1 MTYLNNQLLLEIL
14 GQFRPSI
21 SIQKKLTSKWL
32 ANEATE
38 TSVVKQKFQKLYC
51 SFQFSSVEKNRWSPE
66 QNPAFGQF

>member
-32 ANEATE
+32 TNEAME
-38 TSVVKQKFQKLYC
+38 TSVVKQK
-51 SFQFSSVEKNRWSPE
+51 
-66 QNPAFGQF
+66 